1 MIMDAMERAKI
12 PTPFSVGQVNCY
24 LFVENGLT
32 VLDPG
37 PATTEAYEELESSL
51 TCLGYSVDDINR
63 ILITHPHMDHFG
75 LAGRIVEESGAQVF
89 AHEDAVENL
98 SDPIGSFEKEQE
110 YFRPFLLSMGMPQ
123 DTIDTVLELPE
134 AYTDYQDPVA
144 VTNELADGD
153 VVDVGVNLACVSTL
167 GHAPG
172 SLCYLAASE
181 DAMFT
186 GDHVLPDST
195 PNPLLT
201 LAPDS
206 DDGRTRSL
214 PTYLESLR
222 KVREIDVTVGYGGH
236 GEPMLT
242 LQNRVQETIS
252 HHQDR
257 KERIANLI
265 EHESMTA
272 YQLMKEVFSDLP
284 ATEMFPGMSEV
295 IGHLD
300 LLEDENRVM
309 ISEIDGVKRYELN
322 TQSSG

>member
-1 MIMDAMERAKI
+1 MEAIERTQI
-12 PTPFSVGQVNCY
+12 STPFNVGQVNCY
-24 LFVENGLT
+24 LLAEDRLT

-37 PATTEAYEELESSL
+37 PATDEAYTELKSSL
-51 TCLGYSVDDINR
+51 TRTGHRIEDIDR
-63 ILITHPHMDHFG
+63 VLITHPHMDHFG
-75 LAGRIVEESGAQVF
+75 LAGQIVEESGAHVF
-89 AHEDAVENL
+89 AHENAVENL
-98 SDPIGSFEKEQE
+98 SDPVGYFEKERE
-110 YFRPFLLSMGMPQ
+110 YFRPFLLSMGMPR
-123 DTIDTVLELPE
+123 DTVDTVLELPE
-134 AYTDYQDPVA
+134 AYTDHQDAVA

-153 VVDVGVNLACVSTL
+153 VLDIGIDLECISTP
-167 GHAPG
+167 GHSPG

-181 DAMFT
+181 DAIFT
-186 GDHVLPDST
+186 GDHVLPDFT

-201 LAPDS
+201 LAPGSADE
-206 DDGRTRSL
+206 RTRSL

-222 KVREIDVTVGYGGH
+222 KVLDTDATVGYGGH

-272 YQLMKEVFSDLP
+272 YQIMKEIFPDLL

-300 LLEDENRVM
+300 LLEDENRVV
-309 ISEIDGVKRYELN
+309 ISEADGVKWYELD
-322 TQSSG
+322 TRASR